1 MFKRTHQQINLLL
14 SIRILCSFCVS
25 IRKLC
30 FCQKQWLSTIRNN
43 IMLTWGELY
52 PFSYFREKWEEVY
65 TIRKVHIQD
74 TIGTIFN
81 QWAADTNH
89 TIGSEIWTTIYA
101 CDPFNAQTVN
111 QCWLRMLET
120 KCVDDED
127 VGDGFG
133 HFGHQH
139 PLSFYVSVGHQ
150 KSLRCKFPLVACQ
163 ILKRKY

>member
-14 SIRILCSFCVS
+14 SIRILCSFCVF

-52 PFSYFREKWEEVY
+52 PFGYFREKREEVY
-65 TIRKVHIQD
+65 TIRKVHIHD

-89 TIGSEIWTTIYA
+89 TIGSEIWTTINA
-101 CDPFNAQTVN
+101 CDPYNAQTQLPN
-111 QCWLRMLET
+111 CQSMLVT
-120 KCVDDED
+120 D
-127 VGDGFG
+127 VGDEMCWWW
-133 HFGHQH
+133 
-139 PLSFYVSVGHQ
+139 
-150 KSLRCKFPLVACQ
+150 RCWRRFWPFWSPTST
-163 ILKRKY
+163 ILLLYIETPWPNYPKWHTTVK